1 MHLSAVLLDFA
12 ATVAAIEFRLYD
24 NANCNG
30 GYLEW
35 RNVDPGMCIAY
46 DRDDHS
52 SGEWRAIPYDWHI
65 NVGIYKDGGC
75 KTLVASSDVYNQNTK
90 CLSAPGR
97 VLTAGRYHFV
107 NKRRSIRNTCEVSSA
122 PEAVQEQCTEQ
133 GPPPQFA
140 GLVDGTLYNIEGLS
154 TDLVDTLVS
163 FTKNGST
170 AADVPEVF
178 QNLVVDNPP
187 SARKL

>member
-1 MHLSAVLLDFA
+1 MHLSAVLLGFA

-46 DRDDHS
+46 DRDYHS
-52 SGEWRAIPYDWHI
+52 SEEWRAIPYDWHI

-90 CLSAPGR
+90 CLSGKS
-97 VLTAGRYHFV
+97 F
-107 NKRRSIRNTCEVSSA
+107 SILCHVSSQDLCRVST
-122 PEAVQEQCTEQ
+122 PDV
-133 GPPPQFA
+133 PPQC
-140 GLVDGTLYNIEGLS
+140 
-154 TDLVDTLVS
+154 
-163 FTKNGST
+163 
-170 AADVPEVF
+170 
-178 QNLVVDNPP
+178 
-187 SARKL
+187 